1 MEKVEYPFKSNKHK
15 GNISKRR
22 RRVSTDGTVSSNKH
36 ERKARMD
43 KAMQLI
49 LRWNDII
56 SCEHCVFNK
65 IGNKSIDCKGSLVHI
80 EGRKKFC
87 VDGNKW
93 FYYCKA
99 KLAISDERILEMKFD
114 NLSDGKK
121 EIENAHYTVYEELQK
136 SDTQKDNIRK
146 DSEKVSSKFSEQELM
161 ENGII

>member
-1 MEKVEYPFKSNKHK
+1 MKRVEYPFKSNKHK
-15 GNISKRR
+15 ENISKRR
-22 RRVSTDGTVSSNKH
+22 RRVSADGTVSSNKH
-36 ERKARMD
+36 ERKAKMD

-49 LRWNDII
+49 LRWNDVL

-65 IGNKSIDCKGSLVHI
+65 IGNKSVDCKGSLVHSD
-80 EGRKKFC
+80 GRKKFC

-114 NLSDGKK
+114 NLSEGKK

-136 SDTQKDNIRK
+136 DDTRNDASQI
-146 DSEKVSSKFSEQELM
+146 SERTSNKFSEQELM